1 MAKEEKVRKK
11 TVSKVNVKPV
21 TVVDRSEFDKHVIDL
36 VMRTLYNNADKDV
49 LHLEEEIYKPANVQM
64 PIKEAERLWEVM
76 LGTGLVN
83 PIIGFG
89 NSGKL
94 ELSRTGYQLM
104 AQYGGYLQY
113 MATLSNQDQPQQI
126 DLPDEDNNGDCT
138 EVTPPDSKKAEKKET
153 KGENKERSDNDQ

>member
-1 MAKEEKVRKK
+1 MAKEKSVRKK
-11 TVSKVNVKPV
+11 TVKKVNVKPV
-21 TVVDRSEFDKHVIDL
+21 TIVDRSEFDRHVIDL
-36 VMRTLYNNADKDV
+36 VLRTLYNNADKDV
-49 LHLEEEIYKPANVQM
+49 LHLEEEIYKPANVQI
-64 PIKEAERLWEVM
+64 PLKESERLWEIM

-113 MATLSNQDQPQQI
+113 MDALTNQAVPQQI
-126 DLPDEDNNGDCT
+126 ELPDGEDEGDCQ
-138 EVTPPDSKKAEKKET
+138 EVTPPDSKDKKKPAT
-153 KGENKERSDNDQ
+153 GENKEKPDNE